1 MNKPFSILFFILFFF
16 SLNLKSQ
23 QKPLE
28 IAFLAD
34 VHFQD
39 LYGGFSDSDF
49 KGIEN
54 TKTGKKTILRT
65 MDSQL
70 HSTRIF
76 NENYFAFLAAL
87 DDIAK
92 KNIKIV
98 ALPGDYT
105 DDGQAYNLRGLKKI
119 LDEYQNKYQMRFF
132 ITTGNHD
139 PVGPFLKQGGKSDFM
154 DENGG
159 ELSIVSDQNLIKKG
173 EKAVVTKD
181 IAMSG
186 YLQILNSMKN
196 FGFTPSEKDIFWQ
209 TPFSKDSYEEFNF
222 KNALK
227 NSEYSNRM
235 YEVSAGFSVPDL
247 SYVVEP
253 TEGIWMMAIDG
264 NTYIPKNNNG
274 NPNDE
279 NNFHGASIGYNNVL
293 TNKKHL
299 FSWVEKVV
307 NEAKKHHKILIAFT
321 HYPILDFN
329 DNANSEI
336 KQLLGNDKWQMDRV
350 PNDEVAELFVKA
362 GLQLHF
368 AGHMHINDIG
378 IKKFENGKMLV
389 NIQVPSLAAY
399 IPGYKIL
406 TVKSQD
412 EFEVETVSIKNV
424 PGFNE
429 LFPLYKKEF
438 ENLRSKDSKEIWNKE
453 ILKTKN
459 YQDFTLFHLKELVR
473 LRFIPS
479 DWPKDFIE
487 KALKLSGKDLLE
499 LSSGNQKLSNKIR
512 KKFAKWSFED
522 ALLNLYQFQSADE
535 LAKND
540 ISKKRLEQYEV
551 LIKNFDS
558 LETKDEFLNQLKTF
572 FTILEKLSSG
582 DTSDHFKI
590 DFKKGEIVKLK

>member
-16 SLNLKSQ
+16 SFNLKSQ
-23 QKPLE
+23 QKPVE

-39 LYGGFSDSDF
+39 LYGEFSDSNF

-54 TKTGKKTILRT
+54 SKTGKKTILRT

-87 DDIAK
+87 EDIANR
-92 KNIKIV
+92 NIKIV

-105 DDGQAYNLRGLKKI
+105 DDGQIYNLRGLKKI

-159 ELSIVSDQNLIKKG
+159 ELSIISDKNLIKND
-173 EKAVVTKD
+173 EKAIVTKD

-186 YLQILNSMKN
+186 YLEILNSMKN

-209 TPFSKDSYEEFNF
+209 TPFSKNSYEQFNF

-227 NSEYSNRM
+227 DSEYSNRM
-235 YEVSAGFSVPDL
+235 YEVSSGFSVPDL
-247 SYVVEP
+247 SYVVES
-253 TEGIWMMAIDG
+253 TEGIWLMAIDG

-307 NEAKKHHKILIAFT
+307 NEAKKHHKTLIAFT

-329 DNANSEI
+329 DNANSKI

-350 PNDEVAELFVKA
+350 PNDEVAELFAKA

-368 AGHMHINDIG
+368 AGHMHINDTG
-378 IKKFENGKMLV
+378 MKKFEDGKMLV

-406 TVKSQD
+406 TVKSKD

-424 PGFNE
+424 SRFNE
-429 LFPLYKKEF
+429 LFPLYEKEF
-438 ENLRSKDSKEIWNKE
+438 ENLKSKDSKEIWNKE

-499 LSSGNQKLSNKIR
+499 LSAGNQKISDKSK

-522 ALLNLYQFQSADE
+522 VLLNLYQFQSADE

-540 ISKKRLEQYEV
+540 ISKKRLDQYEV

-558 LETKDEFLNQLKTF
+558 LETKDEFLNRLKIF
-572 FTILEKLSSG
+572 FKILEKLSSG
-582 DTSDHFKI
+582 DASNHFKI
-590 DFKKGEIVKLK
+590 DFKKGDVTKLK

>member
-1 MNKPFSILFFILFFF
+1 M
-16 SLNLKSQ
+16 NLKSQ
-23 QKPLE
+23 QKPVK

-49 KGIEN
+49 RGIEN
-54 TKTGKKTILRT
+54 PKTGKKTILRT

-92 KNIKIV
+92 RNIKIV

-119 LDEYQNKYQMRFF
+119 LDEYQKKYQMRFF

-186 YLQILNSMKN
+186 YLEILNNMKN

-209 TPFSKDSYEEFNF
+209 TPFSEDSYKQFNF

-227 NSEYSNRM
+227 DSEYSNRM
-235 YEVSAGFSVPDL
+235 YEVSSGFSVPDL

-253 TEGIWMMAIDG
+253 TEGIWLMAIDG
-264 NTYIPKNNNG
+264 NTYLPKNNNG

-299 FSWVEKVV
+299 FSWVEKMV
-307 NEAKKHHKILIAFT
+307 NEAKKYNKTLIAFT

-350 PNDEVAELFVKA
+350 PNDEVAELFTKV
-362 GLQLHF
+362 GLKLHF
-368 AGHMHINDIG
+368 AGHMHINDTG
-378 IKKFENGKMLV
+378 IKMFEDGKMLV

-406 TVKSQD
+406 TVNSQD

-424 PGFNE
+424 PRFNE
-429 LFPLYKKEF
+429 LFPLYEKEF
-438 ENLRSKDSKEIWNKE
+438 QNLKSKDSKEIWNKK

-459 YQDFTLFHLKELVR
+459 YQDFILFHLKELLR

-479 DWPKDFIE
+479 DWRKDFID

-499 LSSGNQKLSNKIR
+499 LSSGNQKLSKKTKN
-512 KKFAKWSFED
+512 KFAKWSFED

-535 LAKND
+535 LAKKD
-540 ISKKRLEQYEV
+540 ISEKRLDQYEV

-572 FTILEKLSSG
+572 FIILEKLSSG
-582 DTSDHFKI
+582 DASDYFKI
-590 DFKKGEIVKLK
+590 DFNKGEIVKFK

>member
-1 MNKPFSILFFILFFF
+1 MK
-16 SLNLKSQ
+16 
-23 QKPLE
+23 

-39 LYGGFSDSDF
+39 LYGEFSDSDF

-54 TKTGKKTILRT
+54 PKTGKKTILRT

-119 LDEYQNKYQMRFF
+119 LEEYQKKYKMRFF

-154 DENGG
+154 DENGD
-159 ELSIVSDQNLIKKG
+159 ELSIVSHEKLIKK
-173 EKAVVTKD
+173 KDQRIVVTKD

-186 YLQILNSMKN
+186 YLEILNEMKN
-196 FGFTPSEKDIFWQ
+196 FGFAPSEKDFFWQ
-209 TPFSKDSYEEFNF
+209 TPFSENSYQQFNF

-227 NSEYSNRM
+227 DSEYSNRM
-235 YEVSAGFSVPDL
+235 YEVSPGFLVPDL

-253 TEGIWMMAIDG
+253 TKGIWLMAIDG
-264 NTYIPKNNNG
+264 NTYIPKNSNG
-274 NPNDE
+274 DPKDE
-279 NNFHGASIGYNNVL
+279 NNFQGASIGYNNVL

-307 NEAKKHHKILIAFT
+307 IEAKKHNKTLIAFT

-329 DNANSEI
+329 DNANEEI
-336 KQLLGNDKWQMDRV
+336 KKLLGKDKWQMDRV
-350 PNDEVAELFVKA
+350 PKDEVAELFAKA
-362 GLQLHF
+362 GLKLHF
-368 AGHMHINDIG
+368 AGHMHINDTG
-378 IKKFENGKMLV
+378 IKKFDDGKMLV

-406 TVKSQD
+406 TVNSED
-412 EFEVETVSIKNV
+412 EFEVKTVSIKNV
-424 PGFNE
+424 PRFNE
-429 LFPLYKKEF
+429 LFPLYEKEF
-438 ENLRSKDSKEIWNKE
+438 DNLKTKNSKEIWNKD

-459 YQDFTLFHLKELVR
+459 YQDLTLFHLKELVR

-479 DWPKDFIE
+479 DWPKDLIE
-487 KALKLSGKDLLE
+487 KASKLSGKDLLE
-499 LSSGNQKLSNKIR
+499 LSSGDQKISNKTK
-512 KKFAKWSFED
+512 KKFAKWDFED
-522 ALLNLYQFQSADE
+522 ALLNLYQLQSADE
-535 LAKND
+535 LAKKD
-540 ISKKRLEQYEV
+540 IPKKRLAQYKLLEQ
-551 LIKNFDS
+551 NFEHLKTD
-558 LETKDEFLNQLKTF
+558 DAFLDQLKTF
-572 FTILEKLSSG
+572 FKVLEKLSSG
-582 DTSDHFKI
+582 DASDHFKI
-590 DFKKGEIVKLK
+590 DLQKGEIVNLK

>member
-1 MNKPFSILFFILFFF
+1 MK
-16 SLNLKSQ
+16 
-23 QKPLE
+23 

-39 LYGGFSDSDF
+39 LYGEFSDSDF

-54 TKTGKKTILRT
+54 PKTGKKTILRT

-92 KNIKIV
+92 RNIKIV

-119 LDEYQNKYQMRFF
+119 LEEYQKKYKMRFF

-154 DENGG
+154 NENGD
-159 ELSIVSDQNLIKKG
+159 ELSIVSHEKLIKNKDQRT
-173 EKAVVTKD
+173 VVTKD

-186 YLQILNSMKN
+186 YLEILNEMKN
-196 FGFTPSEKDIFWQ
+196 FGFAASEKDLFWQ
-209 TPFSKDSYEEFNF
+209 TPFSENSYQQFNF

-227 NSEYSNRM
+227 DSEYSNRM
-235 YEVSAGFSVPDL
+235 YEVSPGFSVPDL

-253 TEGIWMMAIDG
+253 TKGIWLMAIDG
-264 NTYIPKNNNG
+264 NTYIPKNSNED
-274 NPNDE
+274 PKDE
-279 NNFHGASIGYNNVL
+279 NNFQGASIGYNTIL

-307 NEAKKHHKILIAFT
+307 IEAKEHNKILIAFT

-329 DNANSEI
+329 DNANEEI
-336 KQLLGNDKWQMDRV
+336 KKLLGKDKWQMERV
-350 PNDEVAELFVKA
+350 PQDEVAELLAKA
-362 GLQLHF
+362 GLKLHF
-368 AGHMHINDIG
+368 AGHMHINDTG
-378 IKKFENGKMLV
+378 IKKFDDVKMLV

-406 TVKSQD
+406 TVDSEDK
-412 EFEVETVSIKNV
+412 FEIETVSIENV
-424 PGFNE
+424 PRFNE
-429 LFPLYKKEF
+429 LFPFYEKEF
-438 ENLRSKDSKEIWNKE
+438 DNLKTKSLKEIWNKD

-459 YQDFTLFHLKELVR
+459 YQNFTLFHLKELVR

-479 DWPKDFIE
+479 DWPKDLIE
-487 KALKLSGKDLLE
+487 KASKLSGKDLLE
-499 LSSGNQKLSNKIR
+499 LSSGDQKISNKTK
-512 KKFAKWSFED
+512 KKFAKWDFED
-522 ALLNLYQFQSADE
+522 ALLNLYQLQSADE
-535 LAKND
+535 LAKKD
-540 ISKKRLEQYEV
+540 IPKKRLAQYKLLEQ
-551 LIKNFDS
+551 NFEHLKTD
-558 LETKDEFLNQLKTF
+558 DAFLDQLKTF
-572 FTILEKLSSG
+572 FKVLEKLSSG
-582 DTSDHFKI
+582 DASDHFKI
-590 DFKKGEIVKLK
+590 DLQKGEIVNLK

>member
-1 MNKPFSILFFILFFF
+1 
-16 SLNLKSQ
+16 
-23 QKPLE
+23 
-28 IAFLAD
+28 
-34 VHFQD
+34 
-39 LYGGFSDSDF
+39 
-49 KGIEN
+49 
-54 TKTGKKTILRT
+54 
-65 MDSQL
+65 
-70 HSTRIF
+70 
-76 NENYFAFLAAL
+76 
-87 DDIAK
+87 
-92 KNIKIV
+92 
-98 ALPGDYT
+98 
-105 DDGQAYNLRGLKKI
+105 
-119 LDEYQNKYQMRFF
+119 
-132 ITTGNHD
+132 
-139 PVGPFLKQGGKSDFM
+139 
-154 DENGG
+154 
-159 ELSIVSDQNLIKKG
+159 
-173 EKAVVTKD
+173 
-181 IAMSG
+181 
-186 YLQILNSMKN
+186 
-196 FGFTPSEKDIFWQ
+196 
-209 TPFSKDSYEEFNF
+209 
-222 KNALK
+222 
-227 NSEYSNRM
+227 
-235 YEVSAGFSVPDL
+235 
-247 SYVVEP
+247 
-253 TEGIWMMAIDG
+253 MAIDG

-299 FSWVEKVV
+299 FLWVEKVA
-307 NEAKKHHKILIAFT
+307 NEAKKHHKTLIAFT

-336 KQLLGNDKWQMDRV
+336 KQLLGNDNWQMDRV
-350 PNDEVAELFVKA
+350 PNDEVAKLFAKA
-362 GLQLHF
+362 GLKLHF
-368 AGHMHINDIG
+368 AGHMHINDTG
-378 IKKFENGKMLV
+378 IKKFENRKMLV

-424 PGFNE
+424 PRFNE
-429 LFPLYKKEF
+429 LFPLYEKEF
-438 ENLRSKDSKEIWNKE
+438 ENLTSKDSKEIWNKE

-487 KALKLSGKDLLE
+487 KALQLSGKDLLE

-522 ALLNLYQFQSADE
+522 SLLNLYQFQSADE

-572 FTILEKLSSG
+572 FTILKKMSSG
-582 DTSDHFKI
+582 DASDHFKI